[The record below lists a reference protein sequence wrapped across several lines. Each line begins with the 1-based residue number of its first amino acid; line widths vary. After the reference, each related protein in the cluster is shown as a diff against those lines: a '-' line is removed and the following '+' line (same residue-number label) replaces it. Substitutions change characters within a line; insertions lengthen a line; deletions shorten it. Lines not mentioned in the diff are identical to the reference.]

1 MLFETHEV
9 AAMAQMHSRTTDHQA
24 VISQQEANKING
36 SSRQFHTKHNQQ
48 GMMPG
53 GGRPSV
59 PKRARK
65 DELAAAEDD
74 NEESPSTVPAAF
86 QLPVRMRGE
95 QVFELWNDDGTLSLS
110 GLSLSAVAPCC
121 ITPAPDGGW
130 FIGGM
135 SVVVHATAF
144 GVVTAL
150 AGDPE
155 QDGAVDGVGAKAT
168 FDCPTSMVLS
178 EDGTTLYVAGQ
189 GNEKIRTIDVDTGTV
204 ATLAGSG
211 KAGSKDGKAGNAQF
225 NSPTGLALSADGSSL
240 FVADK
245 GNHKIRKIDV
255 ATRAVTTLAGTGS
268 TGCKDGVGSKATF
281 NCPMCIVLSRDGT
294 SLFVAD
300 RDNHKIRKVD
310 VASGAV
316 STFSVAFSDP
326 KAFHQPKGIQLSSDG
341 CALFVADGGSNAIK
355 KVDAFTG
362 EISGF
367 IEGHADPWR
376 LALSHDGGTLMS
388 LSDED
393 CTLIAIG
400 IQMAPLDIPASSLS
414 HDLRRMRGRHLSYST
429 GSILF
434 YCRCM

>member
-1 MLFETHEV
+1 M
-9 AAMAQMHSRTTDHQA
+9 
-24 VISQQEANKING
+24 
-36 SSRQFHTKHNQQ
+36 
-48 GMMPG
+48 
-53 GGRPSV
+53 
-59 PKRARK
+59 
-65 DELAAAEDD
+65 
-74 NEESPSTVPAAF
+74 
-86 QLPVRMRGE
+86 
-95 QVFELWNDDGTLSLS
+95 
-110 GLSLSAVAPCC
+110 
-121 ITPAPDGGW
+121 
-130 FIGGM
+130 
-135 SVVVHATAF
+135 
-144 GVVTAL
+144 
-150 AGDPE
+150 
-155 QDGAVDGVGAKAT
+155 
-168 FDCPTSMVLS
+168 
-178 EDGTTLYVAGQ
+178 
-189 GNEKIRTIDVDTGTV
+189 DTGTV